1 MNFTYFKGNENVKA
15 RVSSLFESSRLPHAI
30 LIEGETGLGKKTLAR
45 EIARALVCRSE
56 GEKPAECVL
65 SAKKL

>member
-30 LIEGETGLGKKTLAR
+30 LIEGETGLGKKRWQERLPAR
-45 EIARALVCRSE
+45 LYAAVRAKS
-56 GEKPAECVL
+56 PAECVL
-65 SAKKL
+65 NAKKL